1 MLNFQ
6 NFYITKGPTT
16 SAEKYPASTKSV
28 RQPHPCRGEPL
39 ALHQLSAL
47 TECAIFLHFHRRG
60 RKRRLIWGK
69 NSTMSAT
76 FPGLVHDAEIR
87 HDGSNSYR
95 LMQLGC
101 LESVANSSV
110 AYSSSSP
117 LTYPAAAAAAA
128 ATDFTSPYFSAN
140 HQYTPLHHQ
149 SFHYEFQHSH
159 PAVAPEAYGLNS
171 LHSGQYYQQI
181 HHGEPADFI
190 NLHSARSALKSSCL
204 DEQQRRELGC
214 LDAYRRH
221 DLSLMTSHG
230 SQAYGVGVGVGVH
243 HHHADQ
249 RLLPAAGLGLPPPGA
264 DDLQGS
270 VEAQCGLVLNGQ
282 GGVIRRGGTCV
293 VNATD
298 LFCSVPGRLSLLS
311 STSKYKVTIA
321 EVKRRLS
328 PPECL
333 NASLLGGILRRAKSK
348 NGGRCLR
355 EKLDRLGL
363 NLPAGRRKAANVTLL
378 TSLVEGEALHLA
390 RDFGYTCET
399 EFPTKAVGE
408 HLARQH
414 SEPKETSARKKMVLA
429 TKQICKEFQDLLSQ
443 DRSPLGSSRPTP
455 ILDLDI
461 QRHLTHFSLITHGF
475 GTPAVCAALSTFQ
488 TVLSE
493 MLNYLDK
500 HTGGGGGQGGRGG
513 PRRPAAQQRL
523 GKDGAPEN
531 D

>member
-1 MLNFQ
+1 M
-6 NFYITKGPTT
+6 
-16 SAEKYPASTKSV
+16 ST
-28 RQPHPCRGEPL
+28 
-39 ALHQLSAL
+39 
-47 TECAIFLHFHRRG
+47 
-60 RKRRLIWGK
+60 
-69 NSTMSAT
+69 T

-117 LTYPAAAAAAA
+117 LTYPATGTEFA
-128 ATDFTSPYFSAN
+128 SPYFSTN

-159 PAVAPEAYGLNS
+159 PAS
-171 LHSGQYYQQI
+171 
-181 HHGEPADFI
+181 
-190 NLHSARSALKSSCL
+190 
-204 DEQQRRELGC
+204 
-214 LDAYRRH
+214 
-221 DLSLMTSHG
+221 
-230 SQAYGVGVGVGVH
+230 
-243 HHHADQ
+243 
-249 RLLPAAGLGLPPPGA
+249 
-264 DDLQGS
+264 S

-293 VNATD
+293 VNPTD

-414 SEPKETSARKKMVLA
+414 AEPKEQAARKKMVLA

-475 GTPAVCAALSTFQ
+475 GTPAICAALSTFQ

-493 MLNYLDK
+493 MLNYLEK
-500 HTGGGGGQGGRGG
+500 HTTGKNTGTPDSAQLNS
-513 PRRPAAQQRL
+513 AAEKTALRKTGESQS
-523 GKDGAPEN
+523 KDGKLEKME
-531 D
+531 

>member
-1 MLNFQ
+1 M
-6 NFYITKGPTT
+6 
-16 SAEKYPASTKSV
+16 ST
-28 RQPHPCRGEPL
+28 
-39 ALHQLSAL
+39 
-47 TECAIFLHFHRRG
+47 
-60 RKRRLIWGK
+60 
-69 NSTMSAT
+69 T

-101 LESVANSSV
+101 LESVANSTV

-117 LTYPAAAAAAA
+117 LTYSTTGTEFA
-128 ATDFTSPYFSAN
+128 SPYFSTN

-159 PAVAPEAYGLNS
+159 PAVNPDAYSLNS
-171 LHSGQYYQQI
+171 LHHSQQYYQQI
-181 HHGEPADFI
+181 HHGEPTDFI
-190 NLHSARSALKSSCL
+190 NLHNARALKSSCL
-204 DEQQRRELGC
+204 DEQRRELGC

-221 DLSLMTSHG
+221 DLSLMSHG
-230 SQAYGVGVGVGVH
+230 SQYGMH
-243 HHHADQ
+243 PDQ
-249 RLLPAAGLGLPPPGA
+249 RLLPGPSLGLAASGA
-264 DDLQGS
+264 DDLQSS

-293 VNATD
+293 VNPTD

-378 TSLVEGEALHLA
+378 TSLVEGRVYNIA
-390 RDFGYTCET
+390 
-399 EFPTKAVGE
+399 
-408 HLARQH
+408 
-414 SEPKETSARKKMVLA
+414 
-429 TKQICKEFQDLLSQ
+429 
-443 DRSPLGSSRPTP
+443 
-455 ILDLDI
+455 
-461 QRHLTHFSLITHGF
+461 
-475 GTPAVCAALSTFQ
+475 
-488 TVLSE
+488 
-493 MLNYLDK
+493 
-500 HTGGGGGQGGRGG
+500 
-513 PRRPAAQQRL
+513 
-523 GKDGAPEN
+523 
-531 D
+531 

>member
-1 MLNFQ
+1 M
-6 NFYITKGPTT
+6 
-16 SAEKYPASTKSV
+16 ST
-28 RQPHPCRGEPL
+28 
-39 ALHQLSAL
+39 
-47 TECAIFLHFHRRG
+47 
-60 RKRRLIWGK
+60 
-69 NSTMSAT
+69 T

-101 LESVANSSV
+101 LESVANSTV

-117 LTYPAAAAAAA
+117 LTYSGTGTEF
-128 ATDFTSPYFSAN
+128 ATPYFSAN
-140 HQYTPLHHQ
+140 HQYAPLHHQ

-159 PAVAPEAYGLNS
+159 PAVNPDAYSLNS
-171 LHSGQYYQQI
+171 LHHSQQYYQQI

-190 NLHSARSALKSSCL
+190 NLHNARALKSSCL
-204 DEQQRRELGC
+204 DEQRRELGC

-221 DLSLMTSHG
+221 DLSLMGHG
-230 SQAYGVGVGVGVH
+230 TQYGMH
-243 HHHADQ
+243 PDQ
-249 RLLPAAGLGLPPPGA
+249 RLLPGPSLGLAGSGA

-293 VNATD
+293 VNPTD

-399 EFPTKAVGE
+399 EFPAKAVGE

-414 SEPKETSARKKMVLA
+414 MEQKEQTARKKMILA

-475 GTPAVCAALSTFQ
+475 GTPAICAALSTFQ

-493 MLNYLDK
+493 MLNYLEK
-500 HTGGGGGQGGRGG
+500 HTAHKNGGAAESGQGHSNSEKVPLRKTSE
-513 PRRPAAQQRL
+513 AAVKE
-523 GKDGAPEN
+523 GKTEKTD
-531 D
+531 

>member
-1 MLNFQ
+1 
-6 NFYITKGPTT
+6 
-16 SAEKYPASTKSV
+16 
-28 RQPHPCRGEPL
+28 
-39 ALHQLSAL
+39 
-47 TECAIFLHFHRRG
+47 
-60 RKRRLIWGK
+60 
-69 NSTMSAT
+69 MSAT

-117 LTYPAAAAAAA
+117 LTYPAAAATEFA
-128 ATDFTSPYFSAN
+128 SPYFSAN

-159 PAVAPEAYGLNS
+159 PA
-171 LHSGQYYQQI
+171 
-181 HHGEPADFI
+181 
-190 NLHSARSALKSSCL
+190 SSCL

-230 SQAYGVGVGVGVH
+230 SQAYGVGM
-243 HHHADQ
+243 HHADQ

-293 VNATD
+293 VNPTD

-321 EVKRRLS
+321 E
-328 PPECL
+328 
-333 NASLLGGILRRAKSK
+333 SK

-355 EKLDRLGL
+355 DKLDRLGL

-408 HLARQH
+408 HLARQLQRTQGDQRTQEDGC
-414 SEPKETSARKKMVLA
+414 SPQ
-429 TKQICKEFQDLLSQ
+429 KQICKEFQDLLSQ

-461 QRHLTHFSLITHGF
+461 QRHLTHF
-475 GTPAVCAALSTFQ
+475 
-488 TVLSE
+488 
-493 MLNYLDK
+493 
-500 HTGGGGGQGGRGG
+500 R
-513 PRRPAAQQRL
+513 
-523 GKDGAPEN
+523 
-531 D
+531 

>member
-1 MLNFQ
+1 MLNDTAHIF
-6 NFYITKGPTT
+6 
-16 SAEKYPASTKSV
+16 
-28 RQPHPCRGEPL
+28 PCL
-39 ALHQLSAL
+39 FIILQ
-47 TECAIFLHFHRRG
+47 
-60 RKRRLIWGK
+60 
-69 NSTMSAT
+69 
-76 FPGLVHDAEIR
+76 IR

-117 LTYPAAAAAAA
+117 LTYPAPAGTEFA
-128 ATDFTSPYFSAN
+128 SPYFSAN

-190 NLHSARSALKSSCL
+190 NLHNARSALKSSCL

-230 SQAYGVGVGVGVH
+230 SQAYGVGMH
-243 HHHADQ
+243 HPDQ
-249 RLLPAAGLGLPPPGA
+249 RLLPAAGLGLPPAAA

-293 VNATD
+293 VNPTD

-378 TSLVEGEALHLA
+378 TSLVEGPLLQPS
-390 RDFGYTCET
+390 DFCW
-399 EFPTKAVGE
+399 
-408 HLARQH
+408 LCWRQ
-414 SEPKETSARKKMVLA
+414 MVNPQSPPSLLSVR
-429 TKQICKEFQDLLSQ
+429 QICKEFQDLLSQ

-500 HTGGGGGQGGRGG
+500 NSSGKTSG
-513 PRRPAAQQRL
+513 PNEQQINSSSEKTQLRKTAESQNKE
-523 GKDGAPEN
+523 GKSEKTE
-531 D
+531 